1 VNVNPSL
8 PHRKNLRLPE
18 FDYSQNGSYFVTIV
32 THDRKHL
39 FGEVVKGEVVLD
51 EVGRMVEGVW
61 ASIPAHFPQVE
72 LGEFVIMPNHI
83 HGIISITVGA
93 RHAVPLQPNPFEEFG
108 QPVPGSLPTII
119 RSFKS
124 ASSRMFH
131 QFPNYAGDHLW
142 QRNYY
147 EHIIRNERDHLAIY
161 DYILANP
168 MNWEKDE
175 ENPHLLR

>member
-1 VNVNPSL
+1 
-8 PHRKNLRLPE
+8 
-18 FDYSQNGSYFVTIV
+18 
-32 THDRKHL
+32 
-39 FGEVVKGEVVLD
+39 
-51 EVGRMVEGVW
+51 
-61 ASIPAHFPQVE
+61 
-72 LGEFVIMPNHI
+72 
-83 HGIISITVGA
+83 
-93 RHAVPLQPNPFEEFG
+93 
-108 QPVPGSLPTII
+108 
-119 RSFKS
+119 
-124 ASSRMFH
+124 MFH